1 MRTRGGAG
9 GERTRHVE
17 ISKVGVVGCGTMG
30 SGIAEI
36 AARAGLDV
44 AFVEVSDEA
53 VAAGRER
60 IAKSL
65 ERAVSRGKLDAAER
79 DAALG
84 RIAGGTDYAEL
95 AGADLVIEA
104 VPERLAVK
112 QEVFRALDEV
122 LKPDAVVA
130 TNTSSLPVM
139 DIAVQTSRPDRVIG
153 LHFFNPA
160 PVMDLV
166 ELVTTVVSSPDA
178 IAAVRGFA
186 EQVGKTPV
194 VVKDRAGFIANLLL
208 FPYLNQAVGM
218 LEDGYATREDID
230 ASMRFGT
237 GHPMGPLALLDLIGL
252 DSAVAIM
259 ERMYEQFRATRY
271 APRPML
277 KHLVAAGYLG
287 RKTGRGFYTYEA
299 PGSPTVVA
307 DASAS
312 RGKADQASIEGW
324 STIGILGTG
333 TMASGMAEVCVK
345 AGYRVV
351 IRGRNAEK
359 AQGAVKAI
367 DKSLS
372 KAVERGKL
380 EEAAKTELLGKLT
393 ATGDVADFAG
403 CDLIIE
409 AVAEDLVLKRE
420 FFAELD
426 RVAKPDALLATTT
439 SSLPVVECAMATQ
452 RPERVVGIHFFN
464 PAAIMRLVEIVP
476 TVRTDPGALER
487 ARAFTDKVGKHGV
500 LCGDRAGFIVN
511 ALLFPYLNDAV
522 KMLQDGYASVQE
534 IDTAMKLG
542 AGHPM
547 GPFTLMDVV
556 GLDVTLEICKALF
569 AEFREPD
576 FAPAQLLEHMVSI
589 GYLGRKTG
597 RGFLVY

>member
-1 MRTRGGAG
+1 M
-9 GERTRHVE
+9 E

-36 AARAGLDV
+36 VARAGIEV
-44 AFVEVSDEA
+44 AFVEVSEEA
-53 VAAGRER
+53 VAAGRDR
-60 IAKSL
+60 IAGSL
-65 ERAVSRGKLDAAER
+65 ERAVSGGKLEAAER
-79 DAALG
+79 DAVLG
-84 RIAGGTDYAEL
+84 RISGATEYASL

-104 VPERLAVK
+104 VPEQLGVK
-112 QEVFRALDEV
+112 QDVFRALDEV
-122 LKPDAVVA
+122 LKPEAIVA

-139 DIAVQTSRPDRVIG
+139 DIAVQTSRPDRVVG

-166 ELVTTVVSSPDA
+166 ELVTTVVTAPEA
-178 IAAVRGFA
+178 VEAARGFA
-186 EQVGKTPV
+186 ERIGKTAV
-194 VVKDRAGFIANLLL
+194 VAKDRAGFIANLLL

-218 LEDGYATREDID
+218 LEDRYATREDID

-252 DSAVAIM
+252 DSAVNIM

-271 APRPML
+271 APRPLL

-299 PGSPTVVA
+299 PGAPTVVA
-307 DASAS
+307 DEASGRA
-312 RGKADQASIEGW
+312 KADPATIDGW
-324 STIGILGTG
+324 TTIGILGTG

-351 IRGRNAEK
+351 IRGRSAEK

-372 KAVERGKL
+372 KAVDRGKL
-380 EEAAKTELLGKLT
+380 EASAKDELLGALT
-393 ATGDVADFAG
+393 ATGDIADFAE
-403 CDLIIE
+403 CDLVIE
-409 AVAEDLVLKRE
+409 AVAEDLALKRE

-426 RVAKPDALLATTT
+426 RVTQPEALLATTT
-439 SSLPVVECAMATQ
+439 SSLPVIECAMSTS

-476 TVRTDPGALER
+476 TVRTDPGALEQ

-522 KMLQDGYASVQE
+522 KMLQDGYASVSE

-547 GPFTLMDVV
+547 GPFALMDVV

-569 AEFREPD
+569 AEFREPA
-576 FAPAQLLEHMVSI
+576 FAPAELLEHMVSI